1 MTAMTF
7 AMGGLGFWIPKYIH
21 KVKQAPDLAQVNFYF
36 GIIVVVSGLFAT
48 LLGGYLGDKLR
59 NRFSGSYFLVAG
71 VSMIIGFPMV
81 LLVLWASTP
90 LGYWTATFIA
100 CFCLFFNT
108 GPMNTVL
115 ANVSHPAIR
124 SSAFALN
131 ILVIHA
137 LGDAVSPTIIGFI
150 ADHSNMDIG
159 FGVVSFMFLASG
171 IFWLTGTRF
180 LQQDTALAPTRL

>member
-1 MTAMTF
+1 
-7 AMGGLGFWIPKYIH
+7 
-21 KVKQAPDLAQVNFYF
+21 
-36 GIIVVVSGLFAT
+36 
-48 LLGGYLGDKLR
+48 
-59 NRFSGSYFLVAG
+59 
-71 VSMIIGFPMV
+71 
-81 LLVLWASTP
+81 
-90 LGYWTATFIA
+90 
-100 CFCLFFNT
+100 
-108 GPMNTVL
+108 MNTVL

>member
-1 MTAMTF
+1 MTF

-21 KVKQAPDLAQVNFYF
+21 KVKQAPDLAQVNFCF

-59 NRFSGSYFLVAG
+59 NRFSGSYFLVSG
-71 VSMIIGFPMV
+71 ISMIIGFPMV

-124 SSAFALN
+124 SSAFAFN

-150 ADHSNMDIG
+150 ADHSNLDVG

-171 IFWLTGTRF
+171 IFWLSGTRF